1 MVVALPFA
9 SVAVSLFQNVVGINF
24 RKQLTKLRLLDI
36 ILAEESAFVESLTER
51 VRHRLKARLKRVV
64 SSGTLQGLSNRI
76 LKRILVVSMRVA
88 PRVFLNS
95 SREFLEFSGFFVFFS
110 VFYNCNLCDIKQR
123 RTINVQNS
131 SLQRHK
137 ESTHRADR

>member
-36 ILAEESAFVESLTER
+36 ILAEESAFVDSLTER

-88 PRVFLNS
+88 PRVF
-95 SREFLEFSGFFVFFS
+95 
-110 VFYNCNLCDIKQR
+110 
-123 RTINVQNS
+123 
-131 SLQRHK
+131 
-137 ESTHRADR
+137 